1 MSNELDLSALAT
13 EQINPASVDFD
24 TLPTEQM
31 LAIINN
37 EDKKVAL
44 SVEKELPRIA
54 AAVDAIVETIS
65 TGGRLFYT
73 GAGTS
78 GRLGV
83 LDASE
88 CPPTFNVPPE
98 MVQGLIAGGDYALR
112 DAVDGAR
119 VAVLA
124 LEREVAA
131 DARQLVTP
139 ADGARAARVAVRVHA
154 AEAELTLRRAARD
167 VRALSFA
174 AARVDGA
181 RVIVVAFR
189 ELGRLHARAAARRE
203 DVLA

>member
-44 SVEKELPRIA
+44 SVERELPRIA
-54 AAVDAIVETIS
+54 AAVDAIVEVLS

-98 MVQGLIAGGDYALR
+98 MV
-112 DAVDGAR
+112 
-119 VAVLA
+119 
-124 LEREVAA
+124 
-131 DARQLVTP
+131 
-139 ADGARAARVAVRVHA
+139 
-154 AEAELTLRRAARD
+154 
-167 VRALSFA
+167 
-174 AARVDGA
+174 
-181 RVIVVAFR
+181 
-189 ELGRLHARAAARRE
+189 
-203 DVLA
+203 